1 MSISVKYLIF
11 EFNNLC
17 RKDNR
22 IKSWAMY
29 VEDSCYVRVD
39 VNFIDDNHRVY
50 DYHCSTPIELIECM
64 NEDELIYFAKQT
76 FQSLQSSFEI
86 KDLGEVEDEEDI

>member
-1 MSISVKYLIF
+1 MSINVKYLIF

-17 RKDNR
+17 RKDIR

-39 VNFIDDNHRVY
+39 VNFIDFNHIVY
-50 DYHCSTPIELIECM
+50 DYHCSTPIELIEHM
-64 NEDELIYFAKQT
+64 NKDELIYFAKQT
-76 FQSLQSSFEI
+76 FQYFQSSFEI
-86 KDLGEVEDEEDI
+86 KGLGEVKNEESI